1 MEITP
6 ITPLHIS
13 SMTYLHLYEMSPY
26 DVYEPLMVTFY
37 FNCPFTFNY
46 FVMKAC
52 IVQRYFKKEHKHFII
67 LNIVMFFTLYT
78 F

>member
-1 MEITP
+1 
-6 ITPLHIS
+6 
-13 SMTYLHLYEMSPY
+13 MSPY

-37 FNCPFTFNY
+37 FYCPFTLNY